1 MGYFLGQRQSNQRRY
16 DYLSLKLEDTGE
28 VMMMIYEGSDR
39 KSAGL
44 FLNAATARKIA
55 AELVKLADEAEGAKP

>member
-28 VMMMIYEGSDR
+28 VMMMMIYEGSDR

-55 AELVKLADEAEGAKP
+55 AELVKLADEAEGAA

>member
-1 MGYFLGQRQSNQRRY
+1 MGYFPGQRQSNQRRY

-39 KSAGL
+39 KLAGL
-44 FLNAATARKIA
+44 FLDAKTARKIA
-55 AELVKLADEAEGAKP
+55 AELVKLADEAEGVKP